1 MAIRRPLT
9 QVIDGSTGAVWT
21 EEFSASSGD
30 DFQVGS
36 LTVDP
41 SGAVHLGSITVGP
54 EGTTLAGIDM
64 AGHRI
69 RGIGSPRT
77 FGDAVGYGHDAVLQN
92 VIVDM
97 LSVAAWPSTPNQAAT
112 KAYVDS
118 VAQGLKWHPPVD
130 FLGVYGD
137 DQLVGPTA
145 NFAGIERGKRIL
157 NVSTTSLRGG
167 IWFVDS
173 AGNPS
178 RPEDFAERLEL
189 HGGDAVIVK
198 GQGSEADQI
207 YICAS
212 DYAVVDR
219 DVQAWTEFRSALGVS
234 FGRGLENTNN
244 VVAVNAAG
252 PELDFIGSSL
262 HFAGLGA
269 GFKVEGV
276 GTKGVTASNL
286 SALVAGGA
294 LDESLHFHNSV
305 STATPGQFAVGT
317 VVRAG
322 GSGLTAADL
331 STAASSRVCGV
342 VVACTEPQSGF
353 FVSKVVTS
361 GVVTLS
367 SSQQTTSVSADSAV
381 SALPGVGGTVFLGA
395 NGTLVGALPAAPG
408 SYLVE
413 IGTVIA
419 AESTNAGESRTV
431 LVNIVRL
438 GRRPY

>member
-9 QVIDGSTGAVWT
+9 QVIDESTGAVWT
-21 EEFSASSGD
+21 EEFSPTSGD
-30 DFQVGS
+30 VLQIGS
-36 LTVDP
+36 LSVET
-41 SGAVHLGSITVGP
+41 SGAIRLGHVTVTENGEVH
-54 EGTTLAGIDM
+54 M
-64 AGHRI
+64 AGRRI
-69 RGIGSPRT
+69 TSVGHPQH
-77 FGDAVGYGHDAVLQN
+77 FGDAIAFGGDAVLQN
-92 VIVDM
+92 VVVDM

-137 DQLVGPTA
+137 GQLVGPTA
-145 NFAGIERGKRIL
+145 NFGGIERGKRVL
-157 NVSTTSLRGG
+157 NLNPGINAG
-167 IWFVDS
+167 IWLVDS

-178 RPEDFAERLEL
+178 RPADFINGEEL
-189 HGGDAVIVK
+189 GGDAVIVK
-198 GQGSEADQI
+198 GQGSEADRI

-212 DYAVVDR
+212 DFGVIGTAS
-219 DVQAWTEFRSALGVS
+219 QEWTEFRSALGVS

-244 VVAVNAAG
+244 VVSVNAAG
-252 PELDFIGSSL
+252 PELGFNGSAL
-262 HFAGLGA
+262 CFTGLGA
-269 GFKVEGV
+269 GFKVDGV
-276 GTKGVTASNL
+276 DTRGVTAANL

-305 STATPGQFAVGT
+305 STATLGQFAVGT

-322 GSGLTAADL
+322 GSGFTAADL
-331 STAASSRVCGV
+331 STAAASHACGV
-342 VVACTEPQSGF
+342 VVACTEPKSGL

-367 SSQQTTSVSADSAV
+367 SSQQTSTVSADSAV

-413 IGTVIA
+413 VGTVIA
-419 AESTNAGESRTV
+419 AGSTTAGDDRTV

>member
-9 QVIDGSTGAVWT
+9 QVIDESTGAVWT

-30 DFQVGS
+30 DFQVGP
-36 LTVDP
+36 LTVDS
-41 SGAVHLGSITVGP
+41 SGAVHIGSISVGP
-54 EGTTLAGIDM
+54 EGTTTVGIDM

-69 RGIGSPRT
+69 RGIGSART

-92 VIVDM
+92 VVVDM

-137 DQLVGPTA
+137 GQLVGPTA
-145 NFAGIERGKRIL
+145 NFGGIERGKRVL
-157 NVSTTSLRGG
+157 NLNPGINAG
-167 IWFVDS
+167 IWLVDS

-178 RPEDFAERLEL
+178 RPADFINGEEL
-189 HGGDAVIVK
+189 GGDVVVVK
-198 GQGSEADQI
+198 GQGSEADRI

-212 DYAVVDR
+212 DFGVIGTAS
-219 DVQAWTEFRSALGVS
+219 QEWTEFRSALGVS

-244 VVAVNAAG
+244 VVSVNAAG
-252 PELDFIGSSL
+252 PELGFNGSAL
-262 HFAGLGA
+262 CFTGLGA
-269 GFKVEGV
+269 GFKVDGV
-276 GTKGVTASNL
+276 DTRGVTAANL

-294 LDESLHFHNSV
+294 ADESLHFHNSV

-322 GSGLTAADL
+322 GSGFTAADL
-331 STAASSRVCGV
+331 STAAASRVCGV
-342 VVACTEPQSGF
+342 VVACTEPQSGI

-367 SSQQTTSVSADSAV
+367 SSDSAV

-413 IGTVIA
+413 VGTVIA
-419 AESTNAGESRTV
+419 AGSTTAGESRTV